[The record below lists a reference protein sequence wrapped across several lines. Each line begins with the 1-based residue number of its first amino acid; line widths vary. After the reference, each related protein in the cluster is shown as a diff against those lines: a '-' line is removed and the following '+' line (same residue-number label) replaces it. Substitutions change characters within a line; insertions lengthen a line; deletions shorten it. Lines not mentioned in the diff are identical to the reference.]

1 MKNLVS
7 KKIDGPGYVIVVH
20 SPKGGCGKST
30 NSSNLVAT
38 LISRGYSV
46 QAIDIDQ
53 QGNFKSACN
62 SYFQNYMQD
71 GYGRLKVK
79 HDPIINSEEA
89 YNKMSANLRRSITDP
104 NAGRNAGD
112 ELMQVRVPIGLLT
125 EIQYLREEND
135 FIVIDTP
142 GIENPFLTQLILLSD
157 LTIVPVLPSNYDIN
171 ALSRLVLSLVSTAN
185 TLAIDPADIP
195 IISMLNICDK
205 RDPMA
210 KQIREALN
218 LSGLPCTN
226 TIIPQRQ
233 HYRKMTFTGVIG
245 DMSDAGK
252 PYFSG
257 PKRSVAPCIEDQE
270 SLLNEIFYYLEHR
283 VLPEPSKEDENSGE
297 ELTHQEAE
305 VGE

>member
-7 KKIDGPGYVIVVH
+7 KKLEAPGFVIVVH

-30 NSSNLVAT
+30 TSSNLVAT
-38 LISRGYSV
+38 LISNGYSV

-79 HDPIINSEEA
+79 HDPIINSEES
-89 YNKMSANLRRSITDP
+89 YNKMSLNLKRSMKDP
-104 NAGRNAGD
+104 NAARNTGD

-125 EIQYLREEND
+125 EINYLREEND

-142 GIENPFLTQLILLSD
+142 GIENPFLTQLILVSD
-157 LTIVPVLPSNYDIN
+157 VTIVPVLPSNYDIN
-171 ALSRLVLSLVSTAN
+171 ALNRLVVSLVNTATSLKFDTEN
-185 TLAIDPADIP
+185 IP
-195 IISMLNICDK
+195 VISMLNICDK
-205 RDPMA
+205 RDPMV
-210 KQIREALN
+210 KYIRETLN
-218 LSGLPCTN
+218 LSGLPCTQ

-233 HYRKMTFTGVIG
+233 HYRRMTFTGIIG

-257 PKRSVAPCIEDQE
+257 AKRSVEPCIEDQQ
-270 SLLNEIFYYLEHR
+270 SLINEIFYYLEHG
-283 VLPEPSKEDENSGE
+283 VLPELSKENENFNE
-297 ELTHQEAE
+297 ELTPQEA
-305 VGE
+305 GE